1 MSQANAIPA
10 TPGRFS
16 RSHAIPLGDSQ
27 LIFISGLC
35 ASGDTPPD
43 TGEQTEI
50 IFDRVRALLAEYGAE
65 MKDIVKLTVFLADM
79 RDYSKYNAVRNQ
91 VFADVPVP
99 PTSSAVEAKLVS
111 PEYLIEIEGIAF
123 APKAS
128 A

>member
-1 MSQANAIPA
+1 MTQAQALPA
-10 TPGRFS
+10 TPGKFS
-16 RSHAIPLGDSQ
+16 RIHAIPLGDSQ

-43 TGEQTEI
+43 TGKQTEI
-50 IFDRVRALLAEYGAE
+50 IFDRIKGLLAEYGAE

-79 RDYSKYNAVRNQ
+79 RDYGKYNAVRNEI
-91 VFADVPVP
+91 FADAPVA

-128 A
+128 S